1 MAQGNRRIDKV
12 LAGANFPFVCA
23 NLIRGK
29 AGTKVRLELINV
41 ERNETNTVELTRQK
55 FSLPK

>member
-1 MAQGNRRIDKV
+1 MVQNIDDIST
-12 LAGANFPFVCA
+12 AGKSPTLCA
-23 NLIRGK
+23 NLIHSK
-29 AGTKVRLELINV
+29 PGTKVRLELMNV